1 MSRFL
6 WGVLHLLA
14 AAAVVF
20 LGIVVLRYLF
30 PVLVPFLI
38 AVFLTVLID
47 PLVSFFQTRV
57 RFTRGAAVLVSMAV
71 VLGVLG
77 LAVTLV
83 VVRLLA
89 ELTGFSAN
97 LPAYVKMVQ
106 AGVLN
111 LVNQG
116 LAFYGRLDPAIAG
129 WIQQAAG
136 AFTESLR
143 GLVGA
148 VINSLLFLTGA
159 VPALVVVLVV
169 SLLAT
174 YFLSRDRQAVAAFLF
189 GLFPAPLGD
198 QLRRISRDIARAGLA
213 YLRAQLILVGITTA
227 LSILGLY
234 VIHARYALSLGLL
247 VGFFDLVPLGPAAFY
262 LPWMAWAFFSGATA
276 LGIKLAVLYAVIF
289 TARQLFESR
298 IVAANL
304 GLHPLAVLV
313 AMYAGL
319 RIMGFWGILLG
330 LVTVIILKALSR
342 SGINFVFV
350 RK

>member
-1 MSRFL
+1 M
-6 WGVLHLLA
+6 VLHLLA
-14 AAAVVF
+14 AALMVF
-20 LGIVVLRYLF
+20 LIIVVLRYLF
-30 PVLVPFLI
+30 PVLIPFLI

-47 PLVSFFQTRV
+47 PLVSFFQHRLH
-57 RFTRGAAVLVSMAV
+57 FNRGVAVLVSMTV

-77 LAVTLV
+77 LAVTLI
-83 VVRLLA
+83 VVRLVA
-89 ELTGFSAN
+89 ELTGLSAN
-97 LPAYVKMVQ
+97 LPAYVRVVQ
-106 AGVLN
+106 SGLLN

-116 LAFYGRLDPAIAG
+116 VAFYGRLDPAVAG

-148 VINSLLFLTGA
+148 LINSMLFLTGA
-159 VPALVVVLVV
+159 VPAVVVVLVV

-174 YFLSRDRQAVAAFLF
+174 FFLSRDRDAVSTFLF
-189 GLFPAPLGD
+189 GLFPAPFGD
-198 QLRRISRDIARAGLA
+198 HLRRISRDMAQAGLA

-227 LSILGLY
+227 ISIVGLY
-234 VIHARYALSLGLL
+234 VIEAKYALVLGLL

-276 LGIKLAVLYAVIF
+276 MGIKLAVLYAVIF
-289 TARQLFESR
+289 TVRQLFESR

-304 GLHPLAVLV
+304 GLHPLAVLA

-319 RIMGFWGILLG
+319 KIMGFWGILLG
-330 LVTVIILKALSR
+330 LLTVIVLKALSR
-342 SGINFVFV
+342 SGINFVYL
-350 RK
+350 RKE